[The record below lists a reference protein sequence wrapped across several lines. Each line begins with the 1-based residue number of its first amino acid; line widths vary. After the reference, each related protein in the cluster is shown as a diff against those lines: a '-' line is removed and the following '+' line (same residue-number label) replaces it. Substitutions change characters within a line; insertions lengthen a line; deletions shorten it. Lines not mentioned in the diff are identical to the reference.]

1 MQFTVYNLSIVIKT
15 ADKTLQDIIYHFL
28 RMFYELKVV
37 EYVKKSYYSKNDPQ
51 SESNQYVTYASV
63 IKQNNEFYLH
73 RRQYMHLVDFVSKYY
88 PIYINKFNA
97 IKENNVSYNVNIFTD
112 YTIAPLN
119 LNVKKEW
126 KLYDYQQEIHDYIL
140 QSKCKSN
147 LIPIQTGKGKT
158 VTSLFTAASL
168 NKRLAIIIL
177 PTYIDKWVEDINKI
191 YHINPQQIMVVQGSK
206 NVAGLIELG
215 QEGQYNYPI
224 TIISLTTFK
233 QWINLYETDTE
244 YALDFYGIKPIDLF
258 PILNIGTLI
267 IDETHQHFHGL
278 YKILLHT
285 NVQKH
290 IGLSATLLSEEEVTR
305 RAQNVVYPP
314 NCRYE
319 EQDYDRY
326 CDIYPIS
333 YNINEKTLKRL
344 RFSYRG
350 SNVYSHTAFEQ
361 SIIRYKDIKNSYFE
375 LIREIIED
383 YYISEYMAGDKLMI
397 FVATID
403 MATELV
409 RYLKGIYG
417 SAYSIERYCEED
429 PYENVIEPDIRV
441 STHQSAGTAIDIPG
455 LRVVIQTVSIA
466 SSTPNLQNLGRLRKL
481 KDRDVKYC
489 YLYSNSV
496 PQHRSHHNKRM
507 ELFKPR
513 AKSIIL
519 RRASGYL

>member
-1 MQFTVYNLSIVIKT
+1 MQFTLYNLSVVIKT
-15 ADKTLQDIIYHFL
+15 ADKLFQDIIYHFL
-28 RMFYELKVV
+28 HMFYEARAN
-37 EYVKKSYYSKNDPQ
+37 EYNKSSYFNKNNTNAAKDD
-51 SESNQYVTYASV
+51 SIIYASIV
-63 IKQNNEFYLH
+63 KQNHEFYLH
-73 RRQYMHLVDFVSKYY
+73 RRQYVHLVDFVSKYY
-88 PIYINKFNA
+88 PNYLEKFNVL
-97 IKENNVSYNVNIFTD
+97 KQGLVDEGVNVFTN
-112 YTIAPLN
+112 YEVSPLN

-140 QSKCKSN
+140 ESKCKSN

-158 VTSLFTAASL
+158 VTSLVTAASL

-177 PTYIDKWVEDINKI
+177 PTYISKWTEDITKI
-191 YHINPQQIMVVQGSK
+191 YEVRAEDVMVVQGSK
-206 NVAGLIELG
+206 NIKALIELG
-215 QEGQYNYPI
+215 QEGQYSCPI

-244 YALDFYGIKPIDLF
+244 YALDLYDIKPIDLF

-290 IGLSATLLSEEEVTR
+290 IGLSATLISEEEVAK
-305 RAQNVVYPP
+305 RAHNVVYPP
-314 NCRYE
+314 SCRYE
-319 EQDYDRY
+319 EQAYDRY

-333 YNINEKTLKRL
+333 YNITESTMKHL
-344 RFSYRG
+344 RFAYRG
-350 SNVYSHTAFEQ
+350 KSVYSHTAFEQ
-361 SIIRYKDIKNSYFE
+361 SISRNKNIKKSYFE

-383 YYISEYMAGDKLMI
+383 YYIAEYMPGDKLMI

-409 RYLKGIYG
+409 RYLKSIYT
-417 SAYSIERYCEED
+417 SAYSIERYCEDD

-441 STHQSAGTAIDIPG
+441 STHQSAGTAIDIPN
-455 LRVVIQTVSIA
+455 LRVVIQTVSI
-466 SSTPNLQNLGRLRKL
+466 SSPTPNLQNLGRLRKL

-489 YLYSNSV
+489 YLYSNNV

-507 ELFKPR
+507 ELFKPK
-513 AKSIIL
+513 AKSIIY
-519 RRASGYL
+519 RRARCYL